1 MQKYCIFWAENLQ
14 HSRKKSIFALE
25 KGKKR
30 PVMMKKYLL
39 FFLMAMLTAVP
50 LVAAE
55 ENTKEEIENDI
66 APVSIN
72 TKGTQVHVSG
82 AEGKVLEIF
91 NLAGVR
97 VASVRIDSND
107 KTLSLNLGRGCY
119 ILKVD
124 KIVRKISIS

>member
-1 MQKYCIFWAENLQ
+1 
-14 HSRKKSIFALE
+14 
-25 KGKKR
+25 
-30 PVMMKKYLL
+30 MKKYLL
-39 FFLMAMLTAVP
+39 FFLMAMPTAVP

-55 ENTKEEIENDI
+55 ENAKEEIENDI
-66 APVSIN
+66 TPVSIN

>member
-1 MQKYCIFWAENLQ
+1 
-14 HSRKKSIFALE
+14 
-25 KGKKR
+25 
-30 PVMMKKYLL
+30 MKKYLF
-39 FFLMAMLTAVP
+39 FFLLATLTALP
-50 LVAAE
+50 LAAAE
-55 ENTKEEIENDI
+55 ENAKEEIENDI

-72 TKGTQVHVSG
+72 VKGTQVHVSG

-119 ILKVD
+119 LLKVD

>member
-1 MQKYCIFWAENLQ
+1 MQKYCIFYAENLQ
-14 HSRKKSIFALE
+14 HSQKKAIFAME

-30 PVMMKKYLL
+30 PEMMKKYLF
-39 FFLMAMLTAVP
+39 FFLLATLTSLP
-50 LVAAE
+50 LAAAE
-55 ENTKEEIENDI
+55 ENAKEEIENDI

-72 TKGTQVHVSG
+72 VKGTQVHVSG

-119 ILKVD
+119 LLKVD